1 MRKISKERAEEIDAA
16 WQAATPTERLRL
28 PRMSWLSVGD
38 DIDYYEENPPKLEL
52 DAADRIEAL
61 ELALHDIHVMA
72 LEAIGDE
79 APGLAND
86 VLERIAVA
94 RASVVAN

>member
-1 MRKISKERAEEIDAA
+1 MAKISKERAEEIDAA

-38 DIDYYEENPPKLEL
+38 DCDYYEENPPKLEL

-61 ELALHDIHVMA
+61 ESALREIANGEVDAGGNRRNHPEATIIARKA
-72 LEAIGDE
+72 LGFPE
-79 APGLAND
+79 N
-86 VLERIAVA
+86 
-94 RASVVAN
+94 